1 MKSEI
6 KLVIA
11 FYASLVIGAVLLG
24 WVYFFSLTKQRRYSV
39 FVVYMTILTLALNS
53 RYFIDG
59 PSASIAFFTGFY
71 DVLHNFA
78 SDNTTTVSLIPCIEG
93 EACSIFDDYLLH
105 PNWAVAFYHRF
116 TSGSTAWRTKLL
128 LCHVGCNTVAFLL
141 MTFQIY
147 IPGQYTIGSSNVDM
161 NRRHRIVGRLAN
173 ISLVV
178 GVTSAIFLALEHG
191 NVEEYGGVWSKYGFL
206 SMAVFALGTAAKGM
220 ISILLPQKL
229 TLSDVQTHSQWMFR
243 CAGSMWGSFW
253 IFRGLELFL
262 GPLLTSYRVLSLQLC
277 MWTSAPLGILV
288 AEIILAT
295 APSWKDGGV
304 SIINTKGVKQS

>member
-6 KLVIA
+6 KLLIV
-11 FYASLVIGAVLLG
+11 FYRSLVIGAVLLG
-24 WVYFFSLTKQRRYSV
+24 WLYFFSSKQQRYSV
-39 FVVYMTILTLALNS
+39 FVVYMTILTLTLNS

-59 PSASIAFFTGFY
+59 PSASIAFFTGVY
-71 DVLHNFA
+71 DVLYNFA
-78 SDNTTTVSLIPCIEG
+78 ADNVTTVSLIPCIEG
-93 EACSIFDDYLLH
+93 EACSIFDYGSYPLH

-116 TSGSTAWRTKLL
+116 TSATAWRTKLL
-128 LCHVGCNTVAFLL
+128 MCHVGCNTVAFLL

-147 IPGQYTIGSSNVDM
+147 FPGQYTIDSSNVDI
-161 NRRHRIVGRLAN
+161 NRRHRVVGRLAN

-220 ISILLPQKL
+220 ISILQPQKL
-229 TLSDVQTHSQWMFR
+229 TLSDVQSHSQWMFR
-243 CAGSMWGSFW
+243 CTGSMWGSFW

-262 GPLLTSYRVLSLQLC
+262 GPLLTSYRVLSIQLC

-304 SIINTKGVKQS
+304 STINTQGIKQS